1 MCKDLLENDTD
12 DDWELVPMSSLED
25 GKTLEIVVNDE
36 GGDLR
41 KTSVSD
47 QQHLPS
53 EETVEEDTAAAATS
67 ARVENE
73 NIPKSP
79 ISPLKRYN
87 SPIFENLLPEPIE
100 PVKLSSPTLCIPADN
115 SIDNLLETAS
125 LVSRTTK
132 PSSSSNP
139 MNDDDEITGTTNTQI
154 ENVND
159 NVIEEVANNFDN
171 DDDDD
176 ENKIDN
182 DWLSLGTLV
191 AEKRPSMQDP
201 ELVLMQ
207 NVVPGEWHDDM
218 SRH

>member
-1 MCKDLLENDTD
+1 
-12 DDWELVPMSSLED
+12 MSSLED
-25 GKTLEIVVNDE
+25 GKSLEIVVNDE
-36 GGDLR
+36 GGDLK

-53 EETVEEDTAAAATS
+53 EETVTEKVEEDIAAAATS

-73 NIPKSP
+73 NIPNSP
-79 ISPLKRYN
+79 KSPLKRYN

-100 PVKLSSPTLCIPADN
+100 PVKLPSPTLCIPADN

-139 MNDDDEITGTTNTQI
+139 LNDDDEITDTTNTQI

-159 NVIEEVANNFDN
+159 NVIEEVANNFNN

-218 SRH
+218 LRH